1 MSNDGAKAFFPATS
15 RDQYTHC
22 VYGIWKYYNSPL
34 ADEADKALMRK
45 IARAIADRMIE
56 KITPATN
63 FDAQNADGTPSTFG
77 RSKMWNVEPHEA
89 ARLPMIYAVAWDT
102 TRDEKYLTEYK
113 KYANAAVKQ
122 SADFHKK
129 WLAPWAQLQMQES
142 LEVMA
147 AFAETKEQKR
157 EIESIMKSCADI
169 ARKRLKEAAEKI

>member
-1 MSNDGAKAFFPATS
+1 MPTRAQIEKLAPRNPNGYSTGMEDGMILGGIMMCAVLDKYEITHDKSLKEYASKILDGMANCTLSPQAYGFVARAVSNDGTKAFFPATS

-77 RSKMWNVEPHEA
+77 HSKMWNVEP
-89 ARLPMIYAVAWDT
+89 RGC
-102 TRDEKYLTEYK
+102 R
-113 KYANAAVKQ
+113 
-122 SADFHKK
+122 
-129 WLAPWAQLQMQES
+129 
-142 LEVMA
+142 
-147 AFAETKEQKR
+147 
-157 EIESIMKSCADI
+157 
-169 ARKRLKEAAEKI
+169 